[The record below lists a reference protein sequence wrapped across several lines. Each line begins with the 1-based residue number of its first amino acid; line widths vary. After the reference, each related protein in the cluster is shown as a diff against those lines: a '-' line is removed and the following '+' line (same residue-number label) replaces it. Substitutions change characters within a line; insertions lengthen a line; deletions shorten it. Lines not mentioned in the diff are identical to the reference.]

1 MTLEQQDYLAPPK
14 EDDTRAYVARLEDAL
29 LVANEAMDAA
39 GTAYVELRER
49 FDSVCTGVQLAAT
62 QDDVTRQA
70 LREQLRASEAENA
83 ELRERLATLGAA

>member
-1 MTLEQQDYLAPPK
+1 MTLEQQDYRALPK
-14 EDDTRAYVARLEDAL
+14 EDDTQAYVARLEEAL

-49 FDSVCTGVQLAAT
+49 FDAVCIGVQVAAT

-83 ELRERLATLGAA
+83 ELRTALEQLRGQ